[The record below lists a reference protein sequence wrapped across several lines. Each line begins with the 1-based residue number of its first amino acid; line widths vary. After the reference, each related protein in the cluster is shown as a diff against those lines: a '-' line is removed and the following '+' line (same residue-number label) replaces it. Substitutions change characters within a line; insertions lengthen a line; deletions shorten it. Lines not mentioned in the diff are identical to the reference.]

1 MIVRVFKSGISNG
14 SAPVRYLLGNTDHTG
29 RPRKTDPEVIS
40 GDPNTTISVI
50 DNISRKHK
58 YISGCL
64 AFRDSEQP
72 TKSEMHI
79 IIQDFKNTILPGL
92 NDDNYNSL
100 FVLHQDKGNT
110 EIHFVIPTQELKTGK
125 RLNPHP
131 PGKLNIEL
139 FEAFTKV
146 TNHKMGYEQVV
157 PDPFKV
163 ALTDCESKSPD
174 YKKDKSSKM
183 WIHSKVVS
191 AIKNGNI
198 NDRDQLC
205 DFLTDEFG
213 ITVTR
218 KGQDYISVKYPG
230 SQKAKRLKGNIY
242 SAETNYSKL
251 LQEFNNAS
259 KKSKHLSNQEFDL
272 QRSKLNNLVTMRA
285 AWNQNAYL
293 KQNKMRK
300 YISPAKTNDT
310 IKSSQTITR
319 RPTMKNKNNLS
330 AFKKIASEII
340 QDKQKSQKTKSIY
353 LPKIISKPAI
363 KNRVDQIRQDSWG
376 IPIPSANTSSTYN
389 LDLSIAALENSL
401 HETITKLNNCK
412 EPVKKAELEKK
423 IFELKKQL
431 EALRYQK
438 NMTKPTI
445 HEGILKKPF

>member
-50 DNISRKHK
+50 DSISRKHK

-72 TKSEMHI
+72 TKSEMHE
-79 IIQDFKNTILPGL
+79 IIQDFKNAILPGL
-92 NDDNYNSL
+92 NDNNYNSL

-131 PGKLNIEL
+131 PGKLNLEL
-139 FEAFTKV
+139 YDAFTKV

-163 ALTDCESKSPD
+163 ALTDCERKSPD

-183 WIHSKVVS
+183 WLHSKVVS
-191 AIKNGNI
+191 AIKNGSI

-205 DFLTDEFG
+205 DFLNDEFG

-230 SQKAKRLKGNIY
+230 SQKAKRLRGNIY
-242 SAETNYSKL
+242 SADTNYSML
-251 LQEFNNAS
+251 LNEFNTS
-259 KKSKHLSNQEFDL
+259 KKSKFLSEQEFE
-272 QRSKLNNLVTMRA
+272 SHHNKLNDLILIRA
-285 AWNQNAYL
+285 DWNRNAYL
-293 KQNKMRK
+293 KQKTMRK
-300 YISPAKTNDT
+300 YASSTKINDPIKT
-310 IKSSQTITR
+310 KQITTW
-319 RPTMKNKNNLS
+319 RPKMTNKNNLS
-330 AFKKIASEII
+330 AFKNLGNESIKGKEKEKIPEKIN
-340 QDKQKSQKTKSIY
+340 Q
-353 LPKIISKPAI
+353 PKAISKPSI
-363 KNRVDQIRQDSWG
+363 KDRIHQIRHDSWG
-376 IPIPSANTSSTYN
+376 IPIPGVNVSSTYN
-389 LDLSIAALENSL
+389 IDIGIAALENTLS
-401 HETITKLNNCK
+401 ETITKLNNCK
-412 EPVKKAELEKK
+412 NPDQKVELERK
-423 IFELKKQL
+423 IFEMKKQL